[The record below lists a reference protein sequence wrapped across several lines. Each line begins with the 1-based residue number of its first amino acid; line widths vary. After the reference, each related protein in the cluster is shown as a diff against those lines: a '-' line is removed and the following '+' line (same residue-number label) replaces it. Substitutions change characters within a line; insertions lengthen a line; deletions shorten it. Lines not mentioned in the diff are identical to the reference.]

1 MFNAMF
7 NVNMEIKVAEE
18 LHNFINNNTCN
29 QNIIRPEIY
38 DSWKRSKEYGVDPY
52 TVKNKI
58 LNKNELEIKL
68 KKKSELIKVTMPYI
82 NKIYS
87 FVQNSGFVV
96 FLTDEEGIIL
106 SLVGDD
112 DIISKAKD
120 YSSLKVG
127 VDRSENYSGTNAIGT
142 CIALD
147 KPIQMYGQE
156 HWVKYHQKYTCSAA
170 PIHDESNNI
179 IGCLDITG
187 IKENVHSHTLGMVV
201 AAVDGIEKELKLI
214 NAYNKLYTE
223 NNKTTTTLN
232 SINSAIIVI
241 SKDGTI
247 LNINKSA
254 TVLFNINCKAVNKKI
269 NEILEYDKT
278 NIDLEHLNQ
287 NYMDTELEI
296 QGMKYSITTASY
308 NNQSDQSEGIVISFR
323 EMKRIHKL
331 VNKYSGFSAS
341 YTVDDIIGN
350 SAQISYVKN
359 LCLKAAKST
368 SNVLILGES
377 GTGKELM
384 AQSIHNASSRC
395 NEPFIA
401 INCGA
406 LPKGL
411 IESELFGYEGGSFT
425 GANKEGKPGKF
436 ELADGGTIFLDEI
449 GDMPLDT
456 QVSLLRVLQTKKVV
470 RIGGTKPIPV
480 DIRIIAATNKNLFEG
495 INHNSFREDLY
506 YRLNVLTIN
515 IPPLRDRKTDIKLLT
530 NHFINHY
537 NNALNKNIKEIDA
550 KVIEAFKNY
559 LWPGNIREMEN
570 VIERAINIV
579 DADKITIND
588 LPMQFLHLASE
599 STHTNSKFENYSQ
612 NVSQPNSNFN
622 IDLLDNNTNFKKD
635 ELLKALYI
643 NGGSATK
650 TAEYLGISRRTIY
663 RKIEKYNIDISN
675 FR

>member
-1 MFNAMF
+1 MFD
-7 NVNMEIKVAEE
+7 VSIELKVAEE
-18 LHNFINNNTCN
+18 LHNFITNNTCN
-29 QNIIRPEIY
+29 RSIIRPEIFE
-38 DSWKRSKEYGVDPY
+38 SWKRSKEYCVDPY
-52 TVKNKI
+52 TVKNKT
-58 LNKNELEIKL
+58 LSQNAL
-68 KKKSELIKVTMPYI
+68 KSKVTKKSEIIKVAMPYI

-96 FLTDEEGIIL
+96 FLTDEEGIVL
-106 SLVGDD
+106 SLIGDD
-112 DIISKAKD
+112 EIVSKTNN

-127 VDRSENYSGTNAIGT
+127 VDRSEKYSGTNAIGT

-156 HWVKYHQKYTCSAA
+156 HWVKFHQKYTCSAA

-214 NAYNKLYTE
+214 NAYNKLYIE
-223 NNKTTTTLN
+223 NNKTAATLN
-232 SINSAIIVI
+232 SINSALIVI
-241 SKDGTI
+241 SKNGTI

-254 TVLFNINCKAVNKKI
+254 TALFNINYKAVNEKI
-269 NEILEYDKT
+269 SEVLEYDKS
-278 NIDLEHLNQ
+278 NIDLENLEQ

-296 QGMKYSITTASY
+296 QGKKYSITTSTY
-308 NNQSDQSEGIVISFR
+308 NNISDQSEGSVISFR

-341 YTVDDIIGN
+341 YTVDNIIGS

-456 QVSLLRVLQTKKVV
+456 QVSLLRVIQTKKVV
-470 RIGGTKPIPV
+470 RIGGAKPIPV
-480 DIRIIAATNKNLFEG
+480 DIRIIAATNKNLFDG
-495 INHNSFREDLY
+495 ISQNTFREDLY

-515 IPPLRDRKTDIKLLT
+515 IPPLRERKTDIKLLT
-530 NHFINHY
+530 DHFINHY
-537 NNALNKNIKEIDA
+537 NNALNKNINYIDN
-550 KVIEAFKNY
+550 KVIEVFKNY
-559 LWPGNIREMEN
+559 AWPGNIREMEN

-579 DADKITIND
+579 DTDEITIND
-588 LPMQFLHLASE
+588 LPLQFLHLSYDNNHENA
-599 STHTNSKFENYSQ
+599 KFENNALFKS
-612 NVSQPNSNFN
+612 NSNN
-622 IDLLDNNTNFKKD
+622 DINLDLLNKKTNLEKD
-635 ELLKALYI
+635 EILNALYI

-650 TAEYLGISRRTIY
+650 AAEYLCISRRTIY
-663 RKIEKYNIDISN
+663 RKMEKHNIEISD